1 MLKCC
6 ILDIEPPMESIFEDR
21 GMTIKWSDRTVL
33 LISDIHLGFEVS
45 VSQEKGVEF
54 PPQYPV
60 ILKRIESLIK
70 KHSAS
75 HLYIIGDVKH
85 SIFTDDYSNWEII
98 PEFMEGLTKIV
109 ETTIIPG
116 NHDGVLEPLLPRTV
130 TLTDVHGI
138 ALGSKEESVGLFH
151 GHTWPS
157 HEVLD
162 TKMIV
167 VGHNHPTVR
176 RLRDASVPEIG
187 RSSRKRLGRIIP
199 VIVQS
204 KLDKNCARRNMG
216 ILENLDDTVCTVVT
230 LPSFNELF
238 AGMPINQ
245 PSSNFHGPLFENM
258 CVNLPE
264 SEVYSI
270 DGLFLGSIDWLRN
283 RSNEMIKSK
292 AKGTDFEKGR

>member
-21 GMTIKWSDRTVL
+21 GMIVRWSDITVL
-33 LISDIHLGFEVS
+33 LISDIHLGFEEAVS
-45 VSQEKGVEF
+45 KEKGVEF
-54 PPQYPV
+54 PPQHPV
-60 ILKRIESLIK
+60 ILERIERLVK
-70 KHSAS
+70 KHDAS

-85 SIFTDDYSNWEII
+85 SIFTDDYSNWEIV
-98 PEFMEGLTKIV
+98 PEFIEGIAKVV

-116 NHDGVLEPLLPRTV
+116 NHDGVLEPLLPRSV
-130 TLTDVHGI
+130 TLTDVQGI
-138 ALGSKEESVGLFH
+138 VLGGNEESVGLLH

-157 HEVLD
+157 PEVLD
-162 TKMIV
+162 ARMIV

-176 RLRDASVPEIG
+176 RYRDASVPEIG
-187 RSSRKRLGRIIP
+187 RSSRRRFGRIVP

-204 KLDKNCARRNMG
+204 KLDKNCARQKMG
-216 ILENLDDTVCTVVT
+216 ILEKPDDSECTVVT

-238 AGMPINQ
+238 AGMSINQ
-245 PSSNFHGPLFENM
+245 PTSSFHGPLFENKCM
-258 CVNLPE
+258 NLQE

-270 DGLFLGSIDWLRN
+270 EGLFLGTVDWLRE

-292 AKGTDFEKGR
+292 PKGTDSEKGR